1 MGKGDHYMKI
11 LVAYDGT
18 LHARNALAYGIQKA
32 KEVSGEVILLQV
44 FDAGLFVDY
53 EGGPRAEEMAR
64 AEAARQLEDARR
76 LISETAAG
84 VPVQV
89 FSEDGNAEEEILGL
103 AESERVDLVLAP
115 PRYKSLMQKSRCP
128 VYLIPG
134 TILMPVDNTDGALAG
149 MDRLLREAAA
159 TGSRVLLL
167 GVVPVHLYTR
177 WEKKELD
184 KVLKDTAGRLRKL
197 KKALREQG
205 LDAVDVLRPGYP
217 DEEILKAA
225 DEYAVSLIMLPSGGT
240 TPSELSKAASIILD
254 EPQRM
259 KRPVVLLPVS
269 ETT

>member
-1 MGKGDHYMKI
+1 MKI

-53 EGGPRAEEMAR
+53 DGGPGAEEMAR
-64 AEAARQLEDARR
+64 AEAARHLEDART

-84 VPVQV
+84 IPVQV
-89 FSEDGNAEEEILGL
+89 FSEDGNTEEEILGF
-103 AESERVDLVLAP
+103 AVSERVDLVLAP
-115 PRYKSLMQKSRCP
+115 PRYKSLMQKARCP

-134 TILMPVDNTDGALAG
+134 TILMPVDNTDSALAG
-149 MDRLLREAAA
+149 MDRLIREAVA

-184 KVLKDTAGRLRKL
+184 KVLKDTAGRLKKL
-197 KKALREQG
+197 KKALREHG

-240 TPSELSKAASIILD
+240 TPSELGKAASIILD